1 MGHNETNPYLK
12 ETQMFKNPL
21 HVAIDHAEADV
32 THHIAVSDETVVNVT
47 LIANRVGKT
56 AITVFAAAA
65 LLKVGSTVAVRI
77 IETKMK

>member
-1 MGHNETNPYLK
+1 
-12 ETQMFKNPL
+12 MFKTPF

-56 AITVFAAAA
+56 AMAVFATAAA
-65 LLKVGSTVAVRI
+65 IKITTAVAVRI
-77 IETKMK
+77 IDAKIK